1 MNLRINKKE
10 NTEGRVKIT
19 VTRSFGTQ
27 NLLEIYAN
35 YVAKKIK
42 DLLRKERGKNDE
54 EKSEKNNLHI

>member
-1 MNLRINKKE
+1 VNLRINKKE

-27 NLLEIYAN
+27 NLLEIYAD

-42 DLLRKERGKNDE
+42 DLLRQERGKNDE
-54 EKSEKNNLHI
+54 EKS

>member
-27 NLLEIYAN
+27 NLLEIYAD

-42 DLLRKERGKNDE
+42 DLLRQERGKNDE
-54 EKSEKNNLHI
+54 EKS

>member
-27 NLLEIYAN
+27 NLLEIYAD

-42 DLLRKERGKNDE
+42 DLLRQEREKNDE
-54 EKSEKNNLHI
+54 EKS